1 MVQSSLATKSQSFEL
16 VREEIE
22 NTIGQAELSLERFQ
36 ENRESEEDLQN
47 CVDFLHQIRGIFS
60 LVELRGGVLLC
71 QEAVSLSN
79 QVPVGATDDK
89 DQLLTAL
96 SNALFTLRRYAEY
109 YQKQGM
115 DHPELLLPVIN
126 EVREAR
132 GDKPYP
138 DSCFFELSSSAAP
151 DFCAGIT
158 LPPIE
163 IADEQD
169 LEIHARRFR
178 LMYQVG
184 LLGLLNG
191 RDLSTSRRLM
201 ARAAT
206 GLGRLCR
213 GEALG
218 SLWCL
223 VYLVAEVM
231 QEKDLGAEKNRK
243 RVFMKIERY
252 ARELVHVGQVAMG
265 KSPPDS
271 IVRELIYILYRS
283 GSERCEVTDILK
295 AYGLAPAEF
304 SEHRLMDHRRH
315 LYGPGADVLKS
326 LSEAVR
332 EELNDLKDRLDIVE
346 RGIDPDTTEL
356 SNIAASLE
364 RVGNSMLILDLT
376 QLSNLARQEGAR
388 LREWEEKGTLPTESE
403 LFSVAD
409 AVLNIEEAAQQLAT
423 HGITEETDQLANKVR
438 RNEQSVY
445 VHEALIVLADE
456 ATQALT
462 LAKQAITAF
471 LESDYDKLHLANVPA
486 TLRSIGGGLRLME
499 DEAAAAVMGRVTVCI
514 EQHLLN
520 TSRPPE
526 TRVLEALADAV
537 TSLEYYI
544 EGMGLQEKP
553 NPELLRLAESS
564 LTDVGL

>member
-16 VREEIE
+16 VKEEIE

-36 ENRESEEDLQN
+36 ENRESESDLQN
-47 CVDFLHQIRGIFS
+47 CVDFLHQLRGIFS
-60 LVELRGGVLLC
+60 LVELRGGVMLC
-71 QEAVSLSN
+71 QESASLSN

-89 DQLLTAL
+89 NQLLTAL
-96 SNALFTLRRYAEY
+96 SNALFTLRRYTEY
-109 YQKQGM
+109 YQKQGA

-138 DSCFFELSSSAAP
+138 DSCFFELGNASAP
-151 DFCAGIT
+151 DFCAGID
-158 LPPIE
+158 LPFIE
-163 IADEQD
+163 TGNEQD
-169 LEIHARRFR
+169 LEIHTRRFR

-191 RDLSTSRRLM
+191 QDLSTSRRLI

-206 GLGRLCR
+206 GLARLCR
-213 GEALG
+213 GEPLG

-231 QEKDLGAEKNRK
+231 QEKEMGAEKNRK
-243 RVFMKIERY
+243 RLFMKIERY

-265 KSPPDS
+265 KTSPDS
-271 IVRELIYILYRS
+271 ITRELVYILYRS
-283 GSERCEVTDILK
+283 GSQRPEVATLLS
-295 AYGLAPAEF
+295 AYGLSPAEF
-304 SEHRLMDHRRH
+304 TEQQLMEHRRH

-326 LSEAVR
+326 LSQAVL
-332 EELNDLKDRLDIVE
+332 EELTDLKDRLDIVE

-356 SNIAASLE
+356 SNIATALE
-364 RVGNSMLILDLT
+364 RVGNSLLILDLT
-376 QLSNLARQEGAR
+376 QLSTLARQEGAR

-403 LFSVAD
+403 LYSVAD
-409 AVLNIEEAAQQLAT
+409 AVLNIEEAAHQLAA
-423 HGITEETDQLANKVR
+423 HGITNETDQLANKVR
-438 RNEQSVY
+438 RNDQSVY

-456 ATQALT
+456 ASQALT

-486 TLRSIGGGLRLME
+486 TLRSIGGGLKLLE
-499 DEAAAAVMGRVTVCI
+499 DEAAAGVMSRVTDCI
-514 EQHLLN
+514 EQYLLN

-526 TRVLEALADAV
+526 TRILEALADAL

-553 NPELLRLAESS
+553 NPELLRLAETS